1 MVELDD
7 VLGEN
12 GGVRLSDHV
21 EEVGRVDWLGIL

>member
-1 MVELDD
+1 MVEFDN

-12 GGVRLSDHV
+12 GSVRLCDLV